1 VVADGTGRRL
11 HITWA
16 CLDRVAE
23 AADAPFLVM
32 LRSPEPD
39 LRTPLGMAVE
49 VFGLT
54 RAETETL
61 AQVLEGRSLDEAG
74 AVLGVARSTVK
85 SHLDGIFAKSGARRQ
100 AELVARVMGLVT
112 TVRHT

>member
-1 VVADGTGRRL
+1 
-11 HITWA
+11 
-16 CLDRVAE
+16 
-23 AADAPFLVM
+23 M

-39 LRTPLGMAVE
+39 LRTPLGIAAE

-85 SHLDGIFAKSGARRQ
+85 SHLDDIFAKSGTRRQ
-100 AELVARVMGLVT
+100 AELVARVMGLAT
-112 TVRHT
+112 PVRLS